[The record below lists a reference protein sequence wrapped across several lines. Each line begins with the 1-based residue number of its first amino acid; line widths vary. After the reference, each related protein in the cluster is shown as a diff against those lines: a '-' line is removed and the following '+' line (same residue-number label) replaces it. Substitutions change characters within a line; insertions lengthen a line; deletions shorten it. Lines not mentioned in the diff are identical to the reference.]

1 MNENFYEDDFLK
13 NLGSRIKILRVA
25 QGLSQAQLAD
35 SINMSPRYL
44 SEVEAGKRNI
54 SIYFLKLLAERLSIS
69 LSDLLNFTNKE
80 ERETILKEL
89 NKFLEKLSREQ
100 LLFLQRAIRMLS

>member
-1 MNENFYEDDFLK
+1 MGETFSEDDFLK
-13 NLGSRIKILRVA
+13 KLGNRIKILRVA

-69 LSDLLNFTNKE
+69 LSELLNFAEKE
-80 ERETILKEL
+80 ERENIIKEL
-89 NKFLEKLSREQ
+89 NIFLEKLSHEQ
-100 LLFLQRAIRMLS
+100 LLFLQRTMRML

>member
-1 MNENFYEDDFLK
+1 MGETFSEDDFLK
-13 NLGSRIKILRVA
+13 KLGNRIKILRVA

-54 SIYFLKLLAERLSIS
+54 SIYFLKLLDSVV
-69 LSDLLNFTNKE
+69 
-80 ERETILKEL
+80 
-89 NKFLEKLSREQ
+89 KLC
-100 LLFLQRAIRMLS
+100 LPTKICI

>member
-1 MNENFYEDDFLK
+1 MNENFCEDDFLK

-100 LLFLQRAIRMLS
+100 LLFLQRAIRML